1 MEKERGLGWSG
12 EREERSRSESQK
24 EKGGLETRVCRGC
37 HRQAPEAGGC
47 TAEVGVPPSWRLEVQ
62 TEAPAGPVSA
72 ATSPWC
78 ADCRLQPASSQGL
91 SSVRECVS

>member
-37 HRQAPEAGGC
+37 HRQAPEAGGLHSRSRC
-47 TAEVGVPPSWRLEVQ
+47 SAVLE
-62 TEAPAGPVSA
+62 AGGPDRGASRTGFCGDLPVV
-72 ATSPWC
+72 
-78 ADCRLQPASSQGL
+78 CRLPSSIRVFTGPFL
-91 SSVRECVS
+91 ST